1 MALVNCPECGRPKVS
16 DSAVSCPDCGY
27 AIKEHFDKNR
37 AEESKRKSAEEA
49 SKLEI
54 IRERRRKETYNQ
66 RQHDVIKK
74 LESQIVSASKRMIIG
89 IIITVIS
96 VLFLGLIL
104 FFIWKGWAD
113 STMAYIACI
122 SLAVGLVMAIYGAHA
137 KHTAMNDL
145 ELAERDVDEYEK
157 EEAKRAQAF
166 ADRNI
171 AVAAQNAAKRP
182 KCPMC
187 GSSNTTQIS
196 TLNRAASVA
205 AVGLASSKIG
215 KQYQCKNCKHKW

>member
-27 AIKEHFDKNR
+27 AIKEHFDRIR
-37 AEESKRKSAEEA
+37 AEENKRKSMEETN
-49 SKLEI
+49 KLEI
-54 IRERRRKETYNQ
+54 IRERRRKETYDQ
-66 RQHDVIKK
+66 RQHDAIEK
-74 LESQIVSASKRMIIG
+74 LESQIVSASKRTKIG
-89 IIITVIS
+89 IIIMVVS
-96 VLFLGLIL
+96 VLLLGLIL

-113 STMAYIACI
+113 STMAYIACV
-122 SLAVGLVMAIYGAHA
+122 SLSVGLVMAVYGVHA
-137 KHTAMNDL
+137 KHTATNDL
-145 ELAERDVDEYEK
+145 ELAKRDVDEYEK
-157 EEAKRAQAF
+157 EEVKRAQSF
-166 ADRNI
+166 ADQNLAI
-171 AVAAQNAAKRP
+171 AAQNAAKHP